1 MDTGEFKKALVGK
14 VDKVELEAV
23 INMKSNKHDTDVAM
37 KGIDILHKQ
46 VTHLVVLVV
55 ELVKLVMN

>member
-1 MDTGEFKKALVGK
+1 M
-14 VDKVELEAV
+14 ELEAV
-23 INMKSNKHDTDVAM
+23 ANLKSNKRDTDVAL

>member
-1 MDTGEFKKALVGK
+1 LKRALVGK

-23 INMKSNKHDTDVAM
+23 ANLKSNKRDTDVAL